1 MPASTEHSQILD
13 SLLQAPGH
21 RRSFLQAGL
30 TALGG
35 MAAAGYAASP
45 AQAAT
50 QPKVAT
56 QARIVIAGAGAAGL
70 TAAARLSAA
79 LDGAR
84 ITLID
89 ARRDHYYQPGFTLVG
104 AGIKP
109 ATYVV
114 SSTADYVPA
123 GVELVPERVVEF
135 DVEGNQVVTESGA
148 RHAYDFLIVATG
160 LQLEYSLIEGM
171 DPRLIGK
178 DGIGSI
184 YAGPQAAEDTWQ
196 AMSAFADKGG
206 RGVFL
211 RPATEMKCAGA
222 PLKYTFLTDDYL
234 TRRGTRSKSEVIY
247 NSNNK
252 VLFSVPIVHEKVR
265 MLYQERG
272 IAVNYERVLRA
283 IDPGKRIATFATPD
297 GTEEQPYDFIH
308 VIPPMR
314 APEAVRNSPLPWP
327 ADKNKAWAAE
337 GWMEVDKGTLR
348 HVRYPNVFGLGD
360 IAGVPKGKTAASV
373 KWQVPVAVDH
383 LVAQIAGRTSSA
395 LYAGYTSCPLITRLG
410 RAMLIEFDYQNNL
423 TPSFPGVIAP
433 LEELWV
439 SWVMKT
445 MALKPTYISMLRG
458 VA

>member
-89 ARRDHYYQPGFTLVG
+89 ARRDYYYQPGFTLVG

-114 SSTADYVPA
+114 SSPADYVPA

-160 LQLEYSLIEGM
+160 LQLESPLSEGM
-171 DPRLIGK
+171 DPRLI
-178 DGIGSI
+178 
-184 YAGPQAAEDTWQ
+184 
-196 AMSAFADKGG
+196 
-206 RGVFL
+206 V
-211 RPATEMKCAGA
+211 
-222 PLKYTFLTDDYL
+222 
-234 TRRGTRSKSEVIY
+234 
-247 NSNNK
+247 
-252 VLFSVPIVHEKVR
+252 
-265 MLYQERG
+265 
-272 IAVNYERVLRA
+272 
-283 IDPGKRIATFATPD
+283 
-297 GTEEQPYDFIH
+297 
-308 VIPPMR
+308 
-314 APEAVRNSPLPWP
+314 
-327 ADKNKAWAAE
+327 
-337 GWMEVDKGTLR
+337 
-348 HVRYPNVFGLGD
+348 
-360 IAGVPKGKTAASV
+360 
-373 KWQVPVAVDH
+373 
-383 LVAQIAGRTSSA
+383 
-395 LYAGYTSCPLITRLG
+395 
-410 RAMLIEFDYQNNL
+410 
-423 TPSFPGVIAP
+423 
-433 LEELWV
+433 
-439 SWVMKT
+439 
-445 MALKPTYISMLRG
+445 
-458 VA
+458 